1 MKDIQRLRHHID
13 RIDVVHPSDLS
24 IVERIRP
31 SLQRWRL
38 IDRYVMSP
46 LRMLIPQTG
55 ELGETIESM
64 VSGKSAVTIDDGS
77 EQGQVVRYDI
87 LRPVLS
93 CATFITV
100 MLGLSCLFFATRD
113 F

>member
-1 MKDIQRLRHHID
+1 
-13 RIDVVHPSDLS
+13 
-24 IVERIRP
+24 
-31 SLQRWRL
+31 
-38 IDRYVMSP
+38 
-46 LRMLIPQTG
+46 
-55 ELGETIESM
+55 M
-64 VSGKSAVTIDDGS
+64 VSGKSAVTVDDGS